1 MGLLSN
7 LFKKNN
13 TKTQIISTEHKTTVN
28 NIMNLSKDDFSML
41 VEDIMYDPNRGTIVK
56 GKVLSGNIA
65 PNEKVLINGIS
76 YLVDDIEISNSE
88 IKVAKANDIVSLLIA
103 NIYKN
108 QISIG
113 TIIIK
118 KK

>member
-1 MGLLSN
+1 MGIFNN

-13 TKTQIISTEHKTTVN
+13 TKTQVISTGQKTIVN
-28 NIMNLSKDDFSML
+28 NTLNLSKDDFSL
-41 VEDIMYDPNRGTIVK
+41 IVQDITYNPNRGTIIK
-56 GKVLSGNIA
+56 GKVLSGNIT

-88 IKVAKANDIVSLLIA
+88 IKVAKANDIVSLLISD
-103 NIYKN
+103 IYKN
-108 QISIG
+108 QVSIG
-113 TIIIK
+113 TLVIK